1 MADPIYRID
10 PITHRLEVIAW
21 DSTWDHIA
29 ETANKNTAEELRIA
43 AEAARRQAEHDRY
56 RSTIEERKLSVQ

>member
-29 ETANKNTAEELRIA
+29 ETANKK
-43 AEAARRQAEHDRY
+43 Y
-56 RSTIEERKLSVQ
+56 G